1 MSKITFIIPSIGRD
15 TLQRTIETL
24 ENQTNSNW
32 NAIIIFDGCSP
43 TIQTY
48 NTKIKIIQIEKLGKD
63 SNSAGLVRNEGIK
76 LVDTEWVAFV
86 DDDDTLANNYVE
98 TFYNELL
105 EIEEKQIDVII
116 FRMYHPYIVYPL
128 LETDNFYCCN
138 VGISFAMKTRIYDDI
153 QFIPSS
159 MEDYLLLDRI
169 RENKYKMMISP
180 FVRYFVRDILSNE
193 EKEDYINNK
202 IIGNRVFIN

>member
-15 TLQRTIETL
+15 TLQNTIKSL

-32 NAIIIFDGCSP
+32 NAIIIFDGCSS
-43 TIQTY
+43 TIQTI
-48 NTKIKIIQIEKLGKD
+48 NPKIKIIQIEKLGTD
-63 SNSAGLVRNEGIK
+63 NSAGLVRNEGIK
-76 LVDTEWVAFV
+76 LANTEWIGFV
-86 DDDDTLANNYVE
+86 DDDDTIANNYVE

-105 EIEEKQIDVII
+105 ENDIDVII
-116 FRMYHPYIVYPL
+116 FRMNHFHDIIYPL
-128 LETDNFYCCN
+128 LETDNFYIAN
-138 VGISFAMKTRIYDDI
+138 VGISFAMKKRIYEDI
-153 QFIPSS
+153 PFIPSDI
-159 MEDYLLLDRI
+159 EDYLLLNSI

-193 EKEDYINNK
+193 EKDDYINNK